1 MRCKQAFMLSN
12 NMDAAGVIMQC
23 YDLAAC
29 DQLTLIRRVRNN
41 VHDLAAAAA
50 AAAEYITPVD
60 RVSDVTK

>member
-41 VHDLAAAAA
+41 VYDLAAA

>member
-1 MRCKQAFMLSN
+1 MLSN

-41 VHDLAAAAA
+41 VYDLAAAA

>member
-41 VHDLAAAAA
+41 VYDLAAAA